1 VPAFE
6 KLQKGTLPPECRM
19 LDVELEAVH
28 KNGIQIFGVPE
39 GIALLPKSVVLLPT
53 DIS

>member
-1 VPAFE
+1 
-6 KLQKGTLPPECRM
+6 M